1 MNRAQF
7 IKNGFKATASVALAS
22 VATNS
27 FANTFFTDIEKEKA
41 LKQLSIL
48 HTNDVHSRLDA
59 FPDDG
64 GKYAGLGG
72 IAARAKLL
80 EQIRQETL
88 HTLLLD
94 SGDMFQGTP
103 YFNLYKGEAEI
114 LAMNKLGYECGT
126 LGNHDFDAGLDN
138 LMMQLNKANFS
149 TVVCNYDFTNTC
161 LEDKIAPYQIIHKGK
176 LKIGIIGVGI
186 ELSGLVPKDLFG
198 NTIYQNPVER
208 VNYFA
213 KLLRQKNCDL
223 IICLSHLGYSYDNKK
238 VSDKILAAE
247 TYDVDLILGGHTH
260 TFLDEP
266 IYVQNKRAQR
276 VCINQV
282 GFGGIKLGRL
292 DFDFFQQ
299 NNSKKTLQSHSGV
312 LVK

>member
-7 IKNGFKATASVALAS
+7 LKSGLKASASLALAS
-22 VATNS
+22 MASNALAHTL
-27 FANTFFTDIEKEKA
+27 FTDEDQEKA
-41 LKQLSIL
+41 ATQLSIL

-80 EQIRQETL
+80 EQIRLDTA

-126 LGNHDFDAGLDN
+126 LGNHDFDSGLDN
-138 LMMQLNKANFS
+138 LLLQLSKANFS
-149 TVVCNYDFTNTC
+149 TVVCNYDFTNTP
-161 LEDKIAPYQIIHKGK
+161 LEDKIAPYKIIQKGK

-186 ELSGLVPKDLFG
+186 ELNGLVPKALYG
-198 NTIYQNPVER
+198 NTVYQNPTAQ
-208 VNYFA
+208 VNHFA
-213 KLLRQKNCDL
+213 KYLKNKNCDL
-223 IICLSHLGYSYDNKK
+223 IICLSHLGYSYDNNK

-260 TFLDEP
+260 TFLDAP
-266 IYVQNKRAQR
+266 VYVKNQR
-276 VCINQV
+276 GQEVCINQV

-292 DFDFFQQ
+292 DFDFFQK
-299 NNSKKTLQSHSGV
+299 NKSKKTLQSHNGI